1 MRGKVI
7 VEHWRGGAGEA
18 IVEHGWGEGD
28 YFILEHGEEGRGQV
42 ILICA

>member
-1 MRGKVI
+1 VRGKVI

>member
-1 MRGKVI
+1 VRGKVI

-28 YFILEHGEEGRGQV
+28 YLIFEHGEEGRGQV